1 MTGADKFLPSIDPNL
16 RRIYRRLFRHKGR
29 IALAGVFMIGSAST
43 SSITATLLGK
53 LTDLG
58 FYQQEAWVVA
68 AAPAALIA
76 VTVLFGLC
84 SVASTLLMARV
95 TQTVLSE
102 LRTEL
107 FEKILRW
114 PAERVQAN
122 PTGLICS
129 KFVNEANAAL
139 SGAASSLIV
148 LVRDSVQILGLLALL
163 FWQNWQLTLVTF
175 VAGPLIVWVL
185 RRISGRLRRIVRKS
199 QETVA
204 DMIVRVKET
213 YEARRE
219 VKMAGSFAFEEE
231 RFDAVNRRIRQNE
244 LKRLRVQSL
253 ATPLTQM
260 ITMLGVAFV
269 VGAALYEAQMGML
282 TIGEFITFLSALLLL
297 KAPLQHLTGLN
308 GTFATITVAAG
319 SVFETMDAASEED
332 AGTFVKE
339 RAEGEIVFEDV
350 TLRYPGEDKPS
361 LNRVNLKI
369 RPGEHLALV
378 GRSGAGKSSFVHL
391 LPRFW
396 NPSQGRVL
404 LDGVDLR
411 DWTLAS
417 LRNQIAIVSQDVVLF
432 DDTVRNNV
440 AYGLFDKTDEEILA
454 ALDAAA
460 LSDFVES
467 LPNGLDTRVGEGG
480 NLLSGGQKQRLSIA
494 RALLKNAPIL
504 ILDEATSALD
514 SENEAAVKT
523 SLQKLMA
530 GRTTITVAHRFST
543 IESADRIVVLDEGRV
558 AEIGTVSELL
568 KKEGLFAKLWRLQKV
583 GQNPICQNVFPGTLS
598 NLGDKN
604 GVPSGIPQ

>member
-1 MTGADKFLPSIDPNL
+1 MTGWKKLLPSIDEDL
-16 RRIYRRLFRHKGR
+16 RRIYRRLFRHKAR
-29 IALAGVFMIGSAST
+29 IAFAGVFMIGSAST

-58 FYQQEAWVVA
+58 FYQQEAWVIA
-68 AAPAALIA
+68 GAPASLIA
-76 VTVLFGLC
+76 VTVGFGLC
-84 SVASTLLMARV
+84 SVMSTLLMARV
-95 TQTVLSE
+95 TQSVLSE

-107 FEKILRW
+107 FEKMLRW
-114 PAERVQAN
+114 PSERVQAN
-122 PTGLICS
+122 PTGLVCS

-185 RRISGRLRRIVRKS
+185 RRISGRLKRIVKKS
-199 QETVA
+199 QATIAE
-204 DMIVRVKET
+204 MIVRVKET
-213 YEARRE
+213 YEAQRE
-219 VKMAGSFAFEEE
+219 VKIAGSFAYEEE
-231 RFDAVNRRIRQNE
+231 RFDAVNRQIRKNE
-244 LKRLRVQSL
+244 LKRIRVQSM

-269 VGAALYEAQMGML
+269 VGVALYEAQSGLL

-308 GTFATITVAAG
+308 GTFATITVAAR

-332 AGTFVKE
+332 GGTFSKE

-350 TLRYPGEDKPS
+350 TLSYPGQERPS
-361 LNRVNLKI
+361 LNRVSLKI

-378 GRSGAGKSSFVHL
+378 GRSGSGKSSFVNL

-411 DWTLAS
+411 DWTLNS
-417 LRNQIAIVSQDVVLF
+417 LRSQIAIVSQDVVLF
-432 DDTVRNNV
+432 DDTVRNNI
-440 AYGLFDKTDEEILA
+440 AYGLPEKTDEEIWA
-454 ALDAAA
+454 AVEAAA
-460 LSDFVES
+460 LTDFVAS

-494 RALLKNAPIL
+494 RALLKDAPIL

-523 SLQKLMA
+523 SLKELMVR
-530 GRTTITVAHRFST
+530 RTTITVAHRFSA
-543 IESADRIVVLDEGRV
+543 IEYVDRVVVLDKGYV
-558 AEIGTVSELL
+558 AEVGTVSELL
-568 KKEGLFAKLWRLQKV
+568 KRNGLFAKLRNLQ
-583 GQNPICQNVFPGTLS
+583 NLRNSESTLNRMEQS
-598 NLGDKN
+598 RVTSDLISQKDVTKR
-604 GVPSGIPQ
+604 

>member
-1 MTGADKFLPSIDPNL
+1 MTGWKKLLPSVDEDL
-16 RRIYRRLFRHKGR
+16 RRIYRRLFRHKTR
-29 IALAGVFMIGSAST
+29 IAFAGVFMIGSAST

-58 FYQQEAWVVA
+58 FYQQEAWVIA
-68 AAPAALIA
+68 AAPAALLA
-76 VTVLFGLC
+76 VTVGFGLC
-84 SVASTLLMARV
+84 SVMSTLLMARV
-95 TQTVLSE
+95 TQSVLSE

-107 FEKILRW
+107 FEKMLRW
-114 PAERVQAN
+114 PAQRVQAN
-122 PTGLICS
+122 PTGLVCS

-185 RRISGRLRRIVRKS
+185 RRISGRLKRIVKKS
-199 QETVA
+199 QATIAE
-204 DMIVRVKET
+204 MIVRVKET
-213 YEARRE
+213 YEAQRE
-219 VKMAGSFAFEEE
+219 VKIAGSFAFEEE
-231 RFDAVNRRIRQNE
+231 RFDAVNRQIRKNE
-244 LKRLRVQSL
+244 LKRIRVQSM

-269 VGAALYEAQMGML
+269 VGVALYEAQAGLL

-308 GTFATITVAAG
+308 GTFATITVAAR

-332 AGTFVKE
+332 KGMFSKD

-350 TLRYPGEDKPS
+350 TLSYPGQDRPS

-378 GRSGAGKSSFVHL
+378 GRSGSGKSSFVNL

-411 DWTLAS
+411 DWTLNS
-417 LRNQIAIVSQDVVLF
+417 LRSQIAIVSQDVVLF
-432 DDTVRNNV
+432 DDTVRNNI
-440 AYGLFDKTDEEILA
+440 AYGLPDKTDEEIRA
-454 ALDAAA
+454 AVEAAA
-460 LSDFVES
+460 LTDFVS
-467 LPNGLDTRVGEGG
+467 LLPNGLDTRVGEGG

-514 SENEAAVKT
+514 SENEAAVKA

-543 IESADRIVVLDEGRV
+543 IEYVDRVVVLDKGRV
-558 AEIGTVSELL
+558 VEVGTVSELL
-568 KKEGLFAKLWRLQKV
+568 ERKGLFAKLWSL
-583 GQNPICQNVFPGTLS
+583 QNVRNDDSTL
-598 NLGDKN
+598 
-604 GVPSGIPQ
+604 IP

>member
-1 MTGADKFLPSIDPNL
+1 MTGWKKLFPSVDDDL
-16 RRIYRRLFRHKGR
+16 RRIYRRLFRHKAR
-29 IALAGVFMIGSAST
+29 IAFAGVFMIGSAST

-58 FYQQEAWVVA
+58 FYQQEAWVIA
-68 AAPAALIA
+68 GAPAALIA
-76 VTVLFGLC
+76 VTVGFGLC
-84 SVASTLLMARV
+84 SVMSTLLMARV
-95 TQTVLSE
+95 TQSVLSE

-107 FEKILRW
+107 FEKMLRW
-114 PAERVQAN
+114 PSERVQAN
-122 PTGLICS
+122 PTGLVCS

-148 LVRDSVQILGLLALL
+148 LVRDSVQILGLLGLL

-185 RRISGRLRRIVRKS
+185 RRISGRLKRIVKKS
-199 QETVA
+199 QATIAE
-204 DMIVRVKET
+204 MIVRVKET
-213 YEARRE
+213 YEAQRE
-219 VKMAGSFAFEEE
+219 VKIAGSFAFEEE
-231 RFDAVNRRIRQNE
+231 RFDAVNRQIRKNE
-244 LKRLRVQSL
+244 LKRIRVQSM

-269 VGAALYEAQMGML
+269 VGVALYEAQAGLL

-308 GTFATITVAAG
+308 GTFATITVAAR

-332 AGTFVKE
+332 RGTFSKE
-339 RAEGEIVFEDV
+339 RVEGEIVFEDV
-350 TLRYPGEDKPS
+350 TLSYPGQERPS
-361 LNRVNLKI
+361 LNRVNLTI

-378 GRSGAGKSSFVHL
+378 GRSGSGKSSFVNL

-411 DWTLAS
+411 DWTLSS
-417 LRNQIAIVSQDVVLF
+417 LRSQIAIVSQDVVLF
-432 DDTVRNNV
+432 DDTVRNNI
-440 AYGLFDKTDEEILA
+440 AYGLPDKTDEEIRA
-454 ALDAAA
+454 ALEAAA
-460 LSDFVES
+460 LSDFVAS
-467 LPNGLDTRVGEGG
+467 LPEGLDTRVGEGG
-480 NLLSGGQKQRLSIA
+480 GLLSGGQKQRLSIA

-514 SENEAAVKT
+514 SENEAAVKA
-523 SLQKLMA
+523 SLKKLMA

-543 IESADRIVVLDEGRV
+543 IEYVDRVVVLDEGRI

-568 KKEGLFAKLWRLQKV
+568 ERNGLFAKLWNLQKF
-583 GQNPICQNVFPGTLS
+583 GKPHDLP
-598 NLGDKN
+598 
-604 GVPSGIPQ
+604 

>member
-1 MTGADKFLPSIDPNL
+1 MTGFRKLLPSVDPHL

-29 IALAGVFMIGSAST
+29 IAFAGVFMIGSAST

-58 FYQQEAWVVA
+58 FYQQEAWVIA
-68 AAPAALIA
+68 GAPAALIA

-84 SVASTLLMARV
+84 SVMSTLLMARV
-95 TQTVLSE
+95 TQSVLSE

-107 FEKILRW
+107 FEKMLRW

-122 PTGLICS
+122 PTGLVCS

-148 LVRDSVQILGLLALL
+148 LVRDSVQILGLLGLL

-185 RRISGRLRRIVRKS
+185 RRISGRLKRIVKKS
-199 QETVA
+199 QATIAE
-204 DMIVRVKET
+204 MIVRVKET
-213 YEARRE
+213 YEAQRE
-219 VKMAGSFAFEEE
+219 VKIAGSFAYEEE
-231 RFDAVNRRIRQNE
+231 RFDAVNRQIRKNE
-244 LKRLRVQSL
+244 LKRIRVQSM

-269 VGAALYEAQMGML
+269 VGVALYEAQSGLL

-308 GTFATITVAAG
+308 GTFATITVAAR

-332 AGTFVKE
+332 KGMFSKD
-339 RAEGEIVFEDV
+339 RAEGEIVFDDV
-350 TLRYPGEDKPS
+350 TLSYPGQDRPS
-361 LNRVNLKI
+361 LNRVNLQI

-378 GRSGAGKSSFVHL
+378 GRSGSGKSSFINL

-411 DWTLAS
+411 DWTLRS
-417 LRNQIAIVSQDVVLF
+417 LRSQIAIVSQDVVLF
-432 DDTVRNNV
+432 NDTVRNNI
-440 AYGLFDKTDEEILA
+440 AYGLPDKTDEKIRA
-454 ALDAAA
+454 ALEAAA
-460 LSDFVES
+460 LSDFVAS
-467 LPNGLDTRVGEGG
+467 LPEGLDTRVGEGG
-480 NLLSGGQKQRLSIA
+480 GLLSGGQKQRLSIA
-494 RALLKNAPIL
+494 RALLKDAPIL

-514 SENEAAVKT
+514 SENEATVKA
-523 SLQKLMA
+523 SLKKLMA

-543 IESADRIVVLDEGRV
+543 IEYVDRVVVLDEGRI
-558 AEIGTVSELL
+558 AEVGTVSELL
-568 KKEGLFAKLWRLQKV
+568 ERNGLFAKLWNLQKV
-583 GQNPICQNVFPGTLS
+583 GNPHDLP
-598 NLGDKN
+598 
-604 GVPSGIPQ
+604 